1 MRKSISAIALATAL
15 ALSGCAV
22 TSGQSSAGQYV
33 DDATITTRVK
43 ARMAEEHDVAASRIG
58 VETLNGVVQLSG
70 FATSEA
76 EKEKAVQIARDVP
89 DVKAVRDSIVVRPPQ
104 Q

>member
-1 MRKSISAIALATAL
+1 MKKALSAVALATTIAL
-15 ALSGCAV
+15 TGCSV
-22 TSGQSSAGQYV
+22 FSGQSSAGQYV

-43 ARMAEEHDVAASRIG
+43 ARLANDPKASATRIS

-70 FATSEA
+70 FATSTQEKQEA
-76 EKEKAVQIARDVP
+76 VEIARGVP
-89 DVKAVRDSIVVRPPQ
+89 DVKGVRDSIVVRPPQ